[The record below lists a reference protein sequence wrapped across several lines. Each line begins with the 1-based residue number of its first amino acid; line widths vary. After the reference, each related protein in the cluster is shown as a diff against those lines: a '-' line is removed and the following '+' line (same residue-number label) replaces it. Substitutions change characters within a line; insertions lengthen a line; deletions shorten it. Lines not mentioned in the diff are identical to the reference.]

1 MWSAM
6 RWQTFNLMAAYV
18 GSTSLAESGI
28 YKPTDLLQFPWE
40 KEPTQPMSDDEI
52 KEMQEEMKMFQD
64 MMRNEEKA
72 TQ

>member
-6 RWQTFNLMAAYV
+6 RWQTFNLMAAYA
-18 GSTSLAESGI
+18 GSKSLAESGI
-28 YKPTDLLQFPWE
+28 HNPTDLLPFPWE
-40 KEPTQPMSDDEI
+40 KGPTQPMSDEEI

-64 MMRNEEKA
+64 MIRNEEKA